1 MEQLDLEMKKDQK
14 EIENNKIKLINEIK
28 TLDKNKM
35 FTPKPKKSFFEKLS
49 IVLGFGK
56 KR

>member
-1 MEQLDLEMKKDQK
+1 MKLTPKLE
-14 EIENNKIKLINEIK
+14 IARIIYENNKIKLINEIK